1 MTREE
6 LNKMVNLNDKI
17 ESHLKFSGE
26 IELRNHIELRLI
38 SDSLRDI
45 SNSLKLLNNQMK
57 SEDLNGDTEYLV
69 DSIVNLRNAL
79 IKK

>member
-6 LNKMVNLNDKI
+6 LNKLVNLNDKI
-17 ESHLKFSGE
+17 DSHSKFSGE
-26 IELRNHIELRLI
+26 IELRNYIELRLI

-57 SEDLNGDTEYLV
+57 SEDENGDTEYLV

>member
-6 LNKMVNLNDKI
+6 LNKLVNLNDKI
-17 ESHLKFSGE
+17 DSHLKFSGE
-26 IELRNHIELRLI
+26 IELRNYIELRLI
-38 SDSLRDI
+38 SDSLQNI

-57 SEDLNGDTEYLV
+57 SEDENGDTEYLV
-69 DSIVNLRNAL
+69 DSIINLRNVL